1 MMLTRLPENEY
12 QRRELAASQLRVRTN
27 PAELGFTDTSML
39 PGLSDTIVGQDRAV
53 FALEFGLTMEADG
66 YNIFVVGPAGTGR
79 TTYTAAKVR
88 ETAAAKSVPD
98 DCCYVYNFQ
107 APDEPLCLHFPP
119 GQGVRFRNSMQHLVQ
134 DVENALT
141 QFFDSEAYALE
152 STELMNQFNQRAE
165 QIWSQV
171 EHNATELGLSLQRTA
186 TGVLTLPLDSHGH
199 VVPLDEFAKF
209 SPEDKAVVR
218 VRQQQLEQSFEEGM
232 RQIKG
237 IQKEAGTASQ
247 LLEEKTAAYAVEPL
261 FDEMVEKYQDDAV
274 HRYLQLLKE
283 DVIQNH
289 SVFHRDGDT
298 SNADAMTTGTG
309 TMQQDPRTRYQVN
322 VMVDHTGAT
331 GAPVVIEPN
340 PTYFNLFGKVEYRGN
355 RNVMVSDYTLIKP
368 GALHRANGGYLIIQA
383 MDLLSHA
390 ASWTALKRALK
401 NGEIRIDH
409 PQEEML
415 WMVSTGLRPQSVPLK
430 VKVILIGTPDIY
442 HLLYEYD
449 DAMEKHF
456 KVKVEFDAVMER
468 TQAAA
473 KQYANFISTYT
484 KTRGMLPFSADA
496 VAEVIDFSA
505 RLSGNQQKLST
516 RFHPVIELVTEASY
530 RARQDKAERVGAE
543 HVRQALRDKLHRSDL
558 VKEKVLEMILDGT
571 VRVDTEGERVGQING
586 LAVLSSGDVVFGEP
600 HRITVRTYVGRQGV
614 VNVERETAM
623 SGNIHDKGLLILSA
637 YLSAEFAKER
647 PLAVSATIVFE
658 QTYSK
663 IDGDSASSTELFAL
677 LSSLGEVPILQDM
690 AVTGSVDQFGDIQ
703 PIGGVN
709 EKVEG
714 FFYICKAKGLTGRQG
729 VIIPYQNMPN
739 LFLSEEIVEAVDTGR
754 FHIWPIHRVEEG
766 IELLTGY
773 RAESVYAAVTQNLDK
788 MAERASLG
796 DTQGK

>member
-1 MMLTRLPENEY
+1 MMLTRLMDSEY
-12 QRRELAASQLRVRTN
+12 QKRELAASELRVRTKA
-27 PAELGFTDTSML
+27 AELGFTDTSLL

-53 FALEFGLTMEADG
+53 AALEFGLAMDADG

-79 TTYTAAKVR
+79 TTYTAAQVR
-88 ETAAAKSVPD
+88 KIATLKPVPD

-107 APDEPLCLHFPP
+107 APDEPLCLQFSP
-119 GQGVRFRNSMQHLVQ
+119 GQGVHFRNSMGRLVHGI
-134 DVENALT
+134 ESALT

-152 STELMNQFNQRAE
+152 STQLMNQFNARAE
-165 QIWSQV
+165 EIWNQV
-171 EHNATELGLSLQRTA
+171 EHSATDLGLSLQRTA
-186 TGVLTLPLDSHGH
+186 TGVLTLPLDSHGQ
-199 VVPLDEFAKF
+199 VIAPEEFSKF
-209 SPEDKAVVR
+209 SSEDKAVVR
-218 VRQQQLEQSFEEGM
+218 VRQQQLEQSFEEAM

-237 IQKEAGTASQ
+237 IQKEAATASQ

-261 FDEMVEKYQDDAV
+261 FDEMTEKYAGEAV
-274 HRYLQLLKE
+274 HRYLQLVKE

-289 SVFHRDGDT
+289 SVFHHDGDAQ
-298 SNADAMTTGTG
+298 SAEAVLTG
-309 TMQQDPRTRYQVN
+309 TMAQDPRTRYQVN
-322 VMVDHTGAT
+322 VMVDHTGMT
-331 GAPVVIEPN
+331 GAPVIIEPN

-383 MDLLSHA
+383 MDLLSHP

-401 NGEIRIDH
+401 NSEIRIDN

-415 WMVSTGLRPQSVPLK
+415 WMVSSGLRPHSVPLQ

-468 TQAAA
+468 TNAAA
-473 KQYANFISTYT
+473 KQYANFIATYT
-484 KTRGMLPFSADA
+484 KAHGLLPFASDA

-505 RLSGNQQKLST
+505 RLSGHQHKLST

-530 RARQDKAERVGAE
+530 RAMHDKAERVGAE
-543 HVRQALRDKLHRSDL
+543 HVLQALKDKLHRSDL
-558 VKEKVLEMILDGT
+558 VKEKVLEMILNGT
-571 VRVDTEGERVGQING
+571 IRVDTEGERVGQING

-600 HRITVRTYVGRQGV
+600 HRITARTYVGRSGV

-623 SGNIHDKGLLILSA
+623 TGNIHDKGLLILSA
-637 YLSAEFAKER
+637 YLAAEFAKER

-663 IDGDSASSTELFAL
+663 IDGDSASSTELYAL
-677 LSSLGEVPILQDM
+677 LSSLGEVPILQAM

-714 FFYICKAKGLTGRQG
+714 FFYICRAKGLTGRQG
-729 VIIPYQNMPN
+729 VIIPQQNVPN
-739 LFLSEEIVEAVDTGR
+739 LFLTDDIVAAVEAGQ
-754 FHIWPIHRVEEG
+754 FHIWPIRRVEEG

-773 RAESVYAAVTQNLDK
+773 TAESVYTAVSETLDR
-788 MAERASLG
+788 MAEEAGLN
-796 DTQGK
+796 DTHVK